1 MPFIESKAGND
12 AINIY
17 YQDCGAG
24 PAVVLIHGWPLSH
37 RMWEY
42 QIDALTDA
50 NYRCIAYDRRGFGES
65 DKPWTGYNYDV
76 MAADLHELIVQ
87 LDLNDAV
94 IVGFSMGG
102 GEAARYL
109 GRYGSERVS
118 KAMLI
123 SAVCPYLLETEDNPD
138 GGMKQADVEG
148 MIQGVKDDRPAF
160 LDSFGKTFVNW
171 TEDEPTISQPLLQY
185 NQTIASFAS
194 PRATKRCITAF
205 SETDFRDDLEKIDV
219 PVLIIHGKADQIV
232 PAEVS
237 AHRSAEMIADSQLEL
252 IENAPHGLNFT
263 HPEQL
268 NNLMLDF
275 LES

>member
-1 MPFIESKAGND
+1 MPFIESNAGND

-17 YQDCGAG
+17 YQDGGAG
-24 PAVVLIHGWPLSH
+24 PAVVLIHGWPLSQ

-87 LDLNDAV
+87 LDLKDAA

-102 GEAARYL
+102 GEVARYF

-118 KAMLI
+118 KAMLV
-123 SAVCPYLLETEDNPD
+123 SAVCPYLLKTDNNPD

-148 MIQGVKDDRPAF
+148 MIQGVKDDRTAF

-171 TEDEPTISQPLLQY
+171 SKDEPTISQPLLQY
-185 NQTIASFAS
+185 NHTIASFAS

-205 SETDFRDDLEKIDV
+205 SETDFREDLKKIDV
-219 PVLIIHGKADQIV
+219 PVLIVHGKADQIV

-263 HPEQL
+263 HPDQL

-275 LES
+275 LGS